1 MSYQIWWVHNLL
13 TAGVISLSVWLCHA
27 LEHQMLFY
35 TKSLLFCF
43 INKDLEARFCSEN
56 LLAQTGKE
64 RHPTDAPSL
73 WTCWKESSL
82 LSSQTKLL
90 KVNVPSFF
98 QARMNSIHFA
108 PVCKS
113 NIPQDL
119 QSQYQKKVKAIINN
133 LATFTAL
140 RRDFQGQEGL
150 TETNDG

>member
-64 RHPTDAPSL
+64 RHPTGAPSL

-119 QSQYQKKVKAIINN
+119 QSQYQKKSQSNYKQPGNFHCIEERFPRAGRVNRN
-133 LATFTAL
+133 
-140 RRDFQGQEGL
+140 
-150 TETNDG
+150 